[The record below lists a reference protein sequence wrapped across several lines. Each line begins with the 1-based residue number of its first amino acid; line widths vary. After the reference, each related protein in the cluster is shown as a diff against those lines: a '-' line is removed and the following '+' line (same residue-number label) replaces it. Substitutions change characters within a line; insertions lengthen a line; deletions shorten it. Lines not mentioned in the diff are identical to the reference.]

1 MEVEIVMDGNW
12 SPELTQILNA
22 IKDGGFERDELVQHL
37 NALVDR
43 ELSQNDHPADMVLV
57 EACQDML
64 YRLHHHGEVYTSHCA
79 DSLAK
84 AKAKAKRHSHKSVT
98 FPFRPVIRV
107 VAVFVLL
114 VITCMGY
121 DLIFR
126 GKRLSAVSTPD
137 EQQYVVD
144 GNKNEGLLIVE
155 SNADSNLKP
164 RTVSTTELDE
174 AIEVLGYTPKLPT
187 WLPDGW
193 YACDYFVVVSKQ
205 TTTFRAQYCCDGI
218 NDYIKYIRTSYHDAD
233 IAQARI
239 EQDKAGTVYSVNG
252 NNVYVTQNIDST
264 VATWLSNST
273 CYTVLGPI
281 SETELMHIVES
292 ILNKE

>member
-1 MEVEIVMDGNW
+1 MDGNQ
-12 SPELTQILNA
+12 SPELTQILTA
-22 IKDGGFERDELVQHL
+22 IKDGGFEKDELVQHL

-57 EACQDML
+57 EACQDIL
-64 YRLHHHGEVYTSHCA
+64 YRLHHHGEVYMSHCA

-98 FPFRPVIRV
+98 FPFRPMIRV
-107 VAVFVLL
+107 IAVFILL
-114 VITCMGY
+114 VIVCVGN
-121 DLIFR
+121 DLIYR
-126 GKRLSAVSTPD
+126 GEHLSATSTPD

-144 GNKNEGLLIVE
+144 GNNDEGLLIVE
-155 SNADSNLKP
+155 GNADSSLTP

-193 YACDYFVVVSKQ
+193 YVYEYFVVVSKQ
-205 TTTFRAQYCCDGI
+205 TTTFRAQYRCAGI
-218 NDYIKYIRTSYHDAD
+218 NERIRYIKTTYHNAD
-233 IAQARI
+233 VAQAKI
-239 EQDKAGTVYSVNG
+239 EQDRVGAVHLINEHEVYL
-252 NNVYVTQNIDST
+252 TQNMSSV

-273 CYTVLGPI
+273 RYTVSGPI
-281 SETELMHIVES
+281 SDTEIMHVVES
-292 ILNKE
+292 ILKED